1 MPAFD
6 TPQPIIAD
14 IDVFAGQVH
23 IHAGD
28 RADTVVEV
36 RPSDPSM
43 EASVHAAERTVVEFS
58 NGRLRIRGPRPK
70 GLGYLRSWRGSI
82 EVTVEMP
89 TGSGVEAGVAA
100 GGMAGFVATGSLGRT
115 VLHSSNGDLR
125 LEETGPLE
133 IRTSIGEVSVDRVT
147 GPVEVTGSVAAI
159 RIGTVDGSGL
169 VKNSTGSITL
179 GEVTGDLRLKTGTG
193 DITVDRSLAGLV
205 LTSAHGRIRVGAAA
219 RGNVQVEGGHG
230 KVGIGIPEGTAAL
243 LDLSSKNGVVRNT
256 LTSADG
262 PETTDNVVEVHA
274 HTNWGDID
282 VHRS

>member
-1 MPAFD
+1 MPTFD
-6 TPQPIIAD
+6 TPEPIVAD
-14 IDVFAGQVH
+14 IDVFVGQVH
-23 IHAGD
+23 IHATD

-36 RPSDPSM
+36 RPSDPSN
-43 EASVHAAERTVVEFS
+43 EACVQTAERTVVEFS
-58 NGRLRIRGPRPK
+58 GGRVRVRSPRPK

-82 EVTVEMP
+82 EVTVELP

-100 GGMAGFVATGSLGRT
+100 GGMAGFVATGVLGRT

-133 IRTSIGEVSVDRVT
+133 ARTSIGEISVDRVT

-159 RIGTVDGSGL
+159 RIGTVDGPGT
-169 VKNSTGSITL
+169 VKNSTGAISL
-179 GEVTGDLRLKTGTG
+179 GEVTGDLQLKTGTG
-193 DITVDRSLAGLV
+193 DITVDRVLAGL
-205 LTSAHGRIRVGAAA
+205 TAKSAHGRIRIGAAVN
-219 RGNVQVEGGHG
+219 GNVQVEGGHG

-243 LDLSSKNGVVRNT
+243 LDLHSKNGVVRNT
-256 LTSADG
+256 LTAADG
-262 PETTDNVVEVHA
+262 PETTDAVVEVHA